1 MTYKLRRVRVEEY
14 AYYVNNRRQ
23 NVGLETWTWRQ
34 SSTSQTA
41 STKYKRPPL
50 ATDRNPHEN
59 FLRTPLAVAIVSYS
73 ITFASRSK
81 KNCVTEA

>member
-1 MTYKLRRVRVEEY
+1 MSTTVAKTSVWKHELDVRVRRHKQR
-14 AYYVNNRRQ
+14 APNTNDHHMP
-23 NVGLETWTWRQ
+23 LIET
-34 SSTSQTA
+34 
-41 STKYKRPPL
+41 
-50 ATDRNPHEN
+50 PHEN